1 MARIRSIKPEFPQSE
16 TMGRVSR
23 EARLLF
29 LQLFTVSDDEGRLRG
44 NSRMLASL
52 LYPYDDDARELTEG
66 WLGELE
72 AASAIRRYVVEGDSY
87 IDIPNWL
94 KHQKIDHP
102 SKSKF
107 PAYQPEFASVR
118 EDSRKLAWD
127 QGRDRIGRDG
137 IGSVLADSEKPKRKR
152 VSTTPDWFDA
162 FRDAYPDRAGDQ
174 GWQRALKAANARMA
188 EGHTPDEFIEGAQR
202 YEAFCRATGKLG
214 TEYVKQAAS
223 FLGPDKAF
231 TLPWLTPKTRAET
244 QQDQNVLA
252 VQQWLAQDNAN

>member
-1 MARIRSIKPEFPQSE
+1 MIITPKNWRRFQHYKGRRPPWIKLHRDLLDDYEFACLPVASKALAPFLWLLAAEEEHGEIHGPASRIAFRVRLTEKDFMSALMPLIEHGFFEDASNTLATCKQLATSE
-16 TMGRVSR
+16 TDTETDTETDIS
-23 EARLLF
+23 
-29 LQLFTVSDDEGRLRG
+29 
-44 NSRMLASL
+44 
-52 LYPYDDDARELTEG
+52 PLTP
-66 WLGELE
+66 L
-72 AASAIRRYVVEGDSY
+72 
-87 IDIPNWL
+87 
-94 KHQKIDHP
+94 
-102 SKSKF
+102 
-107 PAYQPEFASVR
+107 
-118 EDSRKLAWD
+118 
-127 QGRDRIGRDG
+127 
-137 IGSVLADSEKPKRKR
+137 KRKKAR
-152 VSTTPDWFDA
+152 TTPDWFDA

-231 TLPWLTPKTRAET
+231 ALPWSTPKTRAET